1 MVASITADSPVS
13 ARPRMRVDH
22 KGLIGTHSLV
32 TTVVER
38 SSLLAW
44 GANELS
50 LFPVIPSI
58 CEETDRDNGIDG
70 IDVTMHSRGSDTGVL
85 QVVIEL
91 VHEVAAGCGTAIDGS
106 VYQSLLLTLI
116 VVFSLS
122 GINTTIGPPGRPGP
136 FNRTTFPP

>member
-1 MVASITADSPVS
+1 
-13 ARPRMRVDH
+13 MRAHH
-22 KGLIGTHSLV
+22 KGLISTHSLV

-58 CEETDRDNGIDG
+58 CEETDRDDG

-91 VHEVAAGCGTAIDGS
+91 LHKVAALPSIDLFIKVRENS
-106 VYQSLLLTLI
+106 
-116 VVFSLS
+116 
-122 GINTTIGPPGRPGP
+122 
-136 FNRTTFPP
+136 